1 MPIEEEPLSPIVAI
15 DLRFLNAVITEDEGD
30 PILLVDDGDVQIE
43 FTSGMCGTREQAI
56 IGAQRLASTALEY
69 AATVRRRPASS

>member
-1 MPIEEEPLSPIVAI
+1 MPIDEEPLTPAVTI
-15 DLRFLNAVITEDEGD
+15 DLRFLNAVIADDEGD

-43 FTSGMCGTREQAI
+43 FTSGMCGTWEQAV

-69 AATVRRRPASS
+69 AAVARRRLTPS